1 MRWMTNEEVLLQLRK
16 SWIGALLAL
25 GLVAAACGGGEDPAA
40 QGDGG
45 ASGCAAAADD
55 ETSVALALDIGGL
68 GDQSFND
75 AANRGLQQAIE
86 EGLVEESNT
95 DLVEANATGS
105 NRDDNVVNLAD
116 QGCDLVI
123 GVGFAFSEAIKPA
136 EGDGIADEYPDQNFA
151 VVDGFAADAP
161 NVTNLTFK
169 EEEGSFL
176 VGAAA
181 GLKTQSDTIGFLGG
195 QQGTGLI
202 EKFQAGFEAGV
213 AEVNP
218 QAEVLVEY
226 IGDSTAAFNDPT
238 KGEALS
244 AKMFDEGA
252 DVIYHAAGASGA
264 GLFKAAVEADALA
277 IGVDSDQSLTASPE
291 QQELILTSMLK
302 RVDTAVYDTIKE
314 VSEGEFTTGFQVFG
328 LKEEGV
334 DYAVNEYNDNDQLL
348 SSDIQ
353 TELDTFKE
361 QIISG
366 DIKVPTEPKG

>member
-1 MRWMTNEEVLLQLRK
+1 VQ
-16 SWIGALLAL
+16 
-25 GLVAAACGGGEDPAA
+25 
-40 QGDGG
+40 
-45 ASGCAAAADD
+45 
-55 ETSVALALDIGGL
+55 
-68 GDQSFND
+68 
-75 AANRGLQQAIE
+75 
-86 EGLVEESNT
+86 
-95 DLVEANATGS
+95 
-105 NRDDNVVNLAD
+105 NLAD
-116 QGCDLVI
+116 QGCDLIVA
-123 GVGFAFSEAIKPA
+123 VGFAFSEAIKPA
-136 EGDGIADEYPDQNFA
+136 KGDGIADEYPDQKFA
-151 VVDGFAADAP
+151 VVDGFAAETD
-161 NVTNLTFK
+161 NVTNLAFK

-181 GLKTQSDTIGFLGG
+181 GLKTETDTVGFLGG

-244 AKMFDEGA
+244 AKMFDQDA
-252 DVIYHAAGASGA
+252 DVIYHASGASGA
-264 GLFKAAVEADALA
+264 GLFKAAVEAEGLA

-302 RVDTAVYDTIKE
+302 RVDTAVYDTIE
-314 VSEGEFTTGFQVFG
+314 QVTQGEFTTGFQIFG

-334 DYAVNEYNDNDQLL
+334 DYAVNEYNDNDELL

-353 TELDTFKE
+353 SELDKYKE
-361 QIISG
+361 DIISG
-366 DIKVPTEPKG
+366 AIKVPAEPKG